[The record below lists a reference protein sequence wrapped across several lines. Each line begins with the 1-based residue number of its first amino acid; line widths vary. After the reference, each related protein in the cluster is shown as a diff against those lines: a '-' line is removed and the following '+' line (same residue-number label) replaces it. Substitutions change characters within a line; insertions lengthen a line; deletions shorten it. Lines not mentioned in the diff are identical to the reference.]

1 MTLQANLK
9 AITEGVRQQAPA
21 EVFAAIEA
29 ANAKLEM
36 SGIARRAL
44 KAGDRIPDF
53 DLPDTTGKVVRSTD
67 LLAAGPL
74 VISFYRGSWCPYCSL
89 ELKTLQQNLSEFRAR
104 GATLVAISPQTPDES
119 LTTKEKN
126 ELAFPVLSDAGSKV
140 ARKFGLVFT
149 LDETLKPIFKAFGID
164 LLAHNGVD
172 TWELPIPA
180 TYVVAKSG
188 KIVSACVDVDYRNR
202 AEPAEI
208 LKWLEKAV

>member
-53 DLPDTTGKVVRSTD
+53 DLPDATGKVVRSAD